1 MTFKEWIT
9 TQPSKFPDLIGHHSE
24 NTPYQNPIIGDD
36 QKQTYDNVKQVIDFF
51 IQMALSSYTEPVD
64 FSMNESAT
72 WGFINILE
80 CLSGAM
86 TFEDKH
92 RPDGGIPYE
101 DEDKGVDNKNQKNT
115 EQNISLKPHHGVP
128 LKKYWIFRMNPD
140 GTAKHLGSVMA
151 PNEELAQAKAKK
163 NLASEAKEGCSIF
176 VKEDQFDDP
185 DGSS

>member
-9 TQPSKFPDLIGHHSE
+9 SQPSKFPDLIGHHSE

-51 IQMALSSYTEPVD
+51 IQMSLSSYTEPVD
-64 FSMNESAT
+64 FSMDVCAT

-86 TFEDKH
+86 TFEEKH

-101 DEDKGVDNKNQKNT
+101 DEVKAEDGKNQKKNT
-115 EQNISLKPHHGVP
+115 EQDISFKPVP
-128 LKKYWIFRMNPD
+128 GEFLLRQERE
-140 GTAKHLGSVMA
+140 V
-151 PNEELAQAKAKK
+151 
-163 NLASEAKEGCSIF
+163 
-176 VKEDQFDDP
+176 
-185 DGSS
+185 